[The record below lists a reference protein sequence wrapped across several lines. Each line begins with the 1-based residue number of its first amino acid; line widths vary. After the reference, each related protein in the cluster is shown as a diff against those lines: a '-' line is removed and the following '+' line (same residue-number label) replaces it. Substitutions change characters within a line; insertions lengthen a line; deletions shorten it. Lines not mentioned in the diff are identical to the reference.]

1 MLTPESSEFTM
12 SVTSSQALKR
22 QPIDVDRDTI
32 NRMLADAYLN
42 YNRAFS
48 EGDNARAM
56 WWDGGI
62 RHLHWILEAGDH

>member
-1 MLTPESSEFTM
+1 M
-12 SVTSSQALKR
+12 SATSSRALTR

-62 RHLHWILEAGDH
+62 RHLHWILEAADH

>member
-1 MLTPESSEFTM
+1 
-12 SVTSSQALKR
+12 
-22 QPIDVDRDTI
+22 
-32 NRMLADAYLN
+32 MLADAYLN

-62 RHLHWILEAGDH
+62 RHLHWILEAADH